1 MDSTDYLYSG
11 LSGSLIRGFV
21 LLADSFY
28 WPVQNGHV
36 IACEEKDC
44 EDSLTPSPHFARHTR
59 SQDKKL

>member
-36 IACEEKDC
+36 IACEEK
-44 EDSLTPSPHFARHTR
+44 E
-59 SQDKKL
+59 